1 MTVSQFIRSK
11 GMYGEVK
18 DVTTISPSMVRIV
31 LGGNGLE
38 DFSPTGFTD
47 QYINAYFIPE
57 NASYSRHLTW
67 KRPAL

>member
-1 MTVSQFIRSK
+1 MTVSQATRSK

-38 DFSPTGFTD
+38 DFSPTDFTD

-57 NASYSRHLTW
+57 KASYEPPFNLE
-67 KRPAL
+67 